1 MTQTLTLSTEA
12 VAVLNQRSTPVL
24 AVIAVKFAVYVTTI
38 ATRRSTRKALARLEP
53 WQLKDVGLT
62 PQQARDES
70 LRVFWKA

>member
-24 AVIAVKFAVYVTTI
+24 AVIAVYVTTI

-70 LRVFWKA
+70 MRVFWKA